1 MATTKGNTRPA
12 LVSDLRKLLAQPS
25 PTIPL
30 YFESTLEKMT
40 VFKNAVN
47 VYVTTG
53 QAEIARRQEKHK
65 TVIRREQEK
74 VVKMNAEIE
83 QFRVNEMNLMKTL
96 KKEQEEKAEAEAKL
110 AEYNARLK
118 DVEENRG
125 AVDAE
130 LEDLRSRTDKLKLEK
145 SQDLAKLEHQVALNE
160 PEARALGDLLK
171 WSVQGVQRDV
181 LRITFTHIDESDWG
195 REFSFVVDLSEKT
208 YKVTTSSPLLPQMSA
223 LVEWLNET
231 REFYWFVKKVR
242 MAFQQ
247 VATVAW
253 FVSVWRRG
261 LSSEHN
267 LSCMATTTVQLKNTM
282 DSSTL
287 PKPTRKA
294 TSPAQP
300 LQQPFPPQA
309 PFPYHQHQQGY
320 YYPQPGYP
328 QGYFAQTPDQQQ
340 QQQFAQWAFQQMMF
354 NSQQQQQQQ
363 HQQHQHQHQQMG
375 GMPGVPDFQRARTGS
390 GAAQEYSGYPPQMM
404 HLGFQ
409 SGTPPPPPMHYGSI
423 GRAAGADHQGFHP
436 YRRPGGGPIQPQRSP
451 SANQEFGFQPYPPVH
466 PGYPQPQRPYARE
479 MNGSNSSLHSNGSG
493 SGRQRTGSNP
503 RAPNGQRHG
512 RNQSVGSSIT
522 ATSARPES
530 DRSVTPP
537 ARQTTASPVSPV
549 QSPTASS
556 APQLPNGRN
565 QPTSG
570 SSAMRPVKPSPLSQQ
585 TFTDKRLS
593 RDDSTLEAPHAA
605 LPKTNGLKGRLR
617 RALSFSAIQTL
628 DEAEEGKEKL
638 GSRRKAIEKANK
650 ANAALQKQQQQ
661 QQQQEP
667 TAESPG
673 AAESIRTTASKKPSR
688 SLFNRKLNASTD
700 NISLQ
705 STVSSAS
712 VMIRKLGS
720 MGKLARRNSLA
731 GLTGLFKDKKDKDKG
746 HKAEVS
752 EASVTHATVEVDR
765 VPGPSAVGTGVMDDM
780 TGLSPAAKLA
790 RQHTLKSNAQAAER
804 AKLEAQAAAAAA
816 AAAEANRVEEED
828 EDGSEEFDPAAH
840 MTGGFDDEDITVRL
854 EQTRIAEPEEE
865 EEVWAV
871 GIRRSVER
879 TRKPIKGIL
888 RNAENFNQEKYL
900 DKENAPSI
908 RQRSNSET
916 NPSSQPGPLAR
927 IPSPDPDHIDGLHRS
942 SSPHETL
949 KSTFSA
955 DFGEFTTPS
964 LSISDKSSFTYTH
977 PALNSSAPV
986 LSSIGN
992 TPSMAQRSATAPGRR
1007 RLTFATNLS
1016 VYDTFAPSTYDRR
1029 SEPATCN
1036 RLTPALAQRIKEE
1049 LNSYKMEEMEV
1060 HASSRIHTHFFA

>member
-1 MATTKGNTRPA
+1 
-12 LVSDLRKLLAQPS
+12 
-25 PTIPL
+25 
-30 YFESTLEKMT
+30 MT

-47 VYVTTG
+47 AYVTSG
-53 QAEIARRQEKHK
+53 QTEIHRRQEKHK
-65 TVIRREQEK
+65 NVIRRELEK
-74 VVKMNAEIE
+74 VAKMNAEIE
-83 QFRVNEMNLMKTL
+83 EFRVNEMNLMKTL
-96 KKEQEEKAEAEAKL
+96 KREQEEKAEAEAKL
-110 AEYNARLK
+110 AEYEAQLK
-118 DVEENRG
+118 DVDENRA

-130 LEDLRSRTDKLKLEK
+130 LEDLRSRTDRLKLEK
-145 SQDLAKLEHQVALNE
+145 SQDMAKLEYQVGLNE
-160 PEARALGDLLK
+160 PEAHALSDLLK
-171 WSVQGVQRDV
+171 WSVESVQRDV
-181 LRITFTHIDESDWG
+181 VCITFTHIDESDWA
-195 REFSFVVDLSEKT
+195 REFSFVLDLSDQA
-208 YKVTTSSPLLPQMSA
+208 YKVTTSRPLLPQMSG

-231 REFYWFVKKVR
+231 GEFYWFVKKVR
-242 MAFQQ
+242 MGFEQYVRDERRARQTKG
-247 VATVAW
+247 VATVAV
-253 FVSVWRRG
+253 VSKKMSV
-261 LSSEHN
+261 
-267 LSCMATTTVQLKNTM
+267 ATTQVSKM
-282 DSSTL
+282 DSSSSSTL

-300 LQQPFPPQA
+300 LQPPFPHQPTGGY
-309 PFPYHQHQQGY
+309 PYPTNVNPNGNPQGY

-354 NSQQQQQQQ
+354 NSQQQA
-363 HQQHQHQHQQMG
+363 MG
-375 GMPGVPDFQRARTGS
+375 GMPGVPEFAQRTRTGS
-390 GAAQEYSGYPPQMM
+390 GAGQEFGM
-404 HLGFQ
+404 GFQ
-409 SGTPPPPPMHYGSI
+409 SGTPPPPPMHYGSV
-423 GRAAGADHQGFHP
+423 GRAAGTDHQGFHP
-436 YRRPGGGPIQPQRSP
+436 YRRPGGPMVPHPHPHPHSHPHPHPHPHSHSLSQRST
-451 SANQEFGFQPYPPVH
+451 NQEFGFQPYMH
-466 PGYPQPQRPYARE
+466 PGYPQPPRPYARE
-479 MNGSNSSLHSNGSG
+479 MNGSATSLHSNS
-493 SGRQRTGSNP
+493 SSSRQRTGSNP
-503 RAPNGQRHG
+503 RPPNANGNGNSQSPRHG
-512 RNQSVGSSIT
+512 RNQSVGSSIS
-522 ATSARPES
+522 TSARPES

-537 ARQTTASPVSPV
+537 ARQANASPVSAS
-549 QSPTASS
+549 SPTV
-556 APQLPNGRN
+556 P
-565 QPTSG
+565 
-570 SSAMRPVKPSPLSQQ
+570 RPVKPSPLSQQ
-585 TFTDKRLS
+585 TFADKRMS

-628 DEAEEGKEKL
+628 DEAEDGKEKL

-661 QQQQEP
+661 QDH
-667 TAESPG
+667 AESPG

-688 SLFNRKLNASTD
+688 GLFNRRLNASTD

-720 MGKLARRNSLA
+720 MGNIARRNSLA
-731 GLTGLFKDKKDKDKG
+731 GLTGLFKDKKDKR
-746 HKAEVS
+746 HKAEAS

-765 VPGPSAVGTGVMDDM
+765 LPGPSPVGAGVMDDM

-804 AKLEAQAAAAAA
+804 AKQEAQAAATAAA
-816 AAAEANRVEEED
+816 VAEANRVEEED
-828 EDGSEEFDPAAH
+828 EEEEEEEEPFDPAAH

-854 EQTRIAEPEEE
+854 EQTRITDDQD
-865 EEVWAV
+865 EVWAV

-879 TRKPIKGIL
+879 TRKPVKGIL
-888 RNAENFNQEKYL
+888 RNAVNFNQEIYL
-900 DKENAPSI
+900 DKENATSL

-927 IPSPDPDHIDGLHRS
+927 IPSPDPHHIDGLHRS
-942 SSPHETL
+942 NSPHDTV

-964 LSISDKSSFTYTH
+964 LSLAEKADRGGPFTYTH

-986 LSSIGN
+986 LSTISNNPG
-992 TPSMAQRSATAPGRR
+992 MAQRSATAPGRR
-1007 RLTFATNLS
+1007 RLTFANNLS

>member
-1 MATTKGNTRPA
+1 MAAKGHARPA
-12 LVSDLRKLLAQPS
+12 LVTDLRKLLAQPT

-30 YFESTLEKMT
+30 YFDSTLEKMT

-47 VYVTTG
+47 AYVATG
-53 QAEIARRQEKHK
+53 QAEIRRRQEKHK
-65 TVIRREQEK
+65 NVIRREQEK

-83 QFRVNEMNLMKTL
+83 QFRVDEMSLMKTL
-96 KKEQEEKAEAEAKL
+96 KREQEEKSEAEAKL
-110 AEYNARLK
+110 AEYNSQLK
-118 DVEENRG
+118 DVEENRA

-145 SQDLAKLEHQVALNE
+145 SQDMAKLEHQVALNE

-171 WSVQGVQRDV
+171 WRVEGVQRDV
-181 LRITFTHIDESDWG
+181 LCITFTHIDESDWT
-195 REFSFVVDLSEKT
+195 REFSFVVDVSDKSYKGGDDVEAAIAANVGPSGLAQRDGRVLLVCEKGAT
-208 YKVTTSSPLLPQMSA
+208 GVPA
-223 LVEWLNET
+223 
-231 REFYWFVKKVR
+231 FVC
-242 MAFQQ
+242 
-247 VATVAW
+247 
-253 FVSVWRRG
+253 VWSRG
-261 LSSEHN
+261 CPSEHD
-267 LSCMATTTVQLKNTM
+267 LCCMATTVQTKM

-300 LQQPFPPQA
+300 LQQPFPGQA
-309 PFPYHQHQQGY
+309 PYYPQGY

-328 QGYFAQTPDQQQ
+328 QGYFAQSPDQQQ
-340 QQQFAQWAFQQMMF
+340 QQQFAQWAFQQMM
-354 NSQQQQQQQ
+354 QQQQ
-363 HQQHQHQHQQMG
+363 MA
-375 GMPGVPDFQRARTGS
+375 MPGVPDYGRTRTGS
-390 GAAQEYSGYPPQMM
+390 GAGQEFGGYPPQMVPM
-404 HLGFQ
+404 GFQ
-409 SGTPPPPPMHYGSI
+409 SGTPPPGPMHYGSV
-423 GRAAGADHQGFHP
+423 GRAAGTDHQGFHP
-436 YRRPGGGPIQPQRSP
+436 YRRPGGAPMPQPQRP
-451 SANQEFGFQPYPPVH
+451 TTNQEFGFQPYPVH
-466 PGYPQPQRPYARE
+466 PGYPQPQRPYTQ
-479 MNGSNSSLHSNGSG
+479 MNGSATSLHSNG
-493 SGRQRTGSNP
+493 SGRQRTGSNTGS
-503 RAPNGQRHG
+503 NSNRHG
-512 RNQSVGSSIT
+512 RNQSVGSSI
-522 ATSARPES
+522 ATSARPERS
-530 DRSVTPP
+530 VTPQRDRSVTPP
-537 ARQTTASPVSPV
+537 AKTSSPVSP
-549 QSPTASS
+549 TS
-556 APQLPNGRN
+556 AP
-565 QPTSG
+565 
-570 SSAMRPVKPSPLSQQ
+570 MRTVKPSPLSQQ
-585 TFTDKRLS
+585 TYADKRLS
-593 RDDSTLEAPHAA
+593 RDDSTLEAPHAG
-605 LPKTNGLKGRLR
+605 LPKNNGLKGRLR

-650 ANAALQKQQQQ
+650 ANAALQKQQDNV
-661 QQQQEP
+661 
-667 TAESPG
+667 ESPG

-688 SLFNRKLNASTD
+688 GLFNRRLNASTD

-720 MGKLARRNSLA
+720 MGSLARRNSLA
-731 GLTGLFKDKKDKDKG
+731 GLTGLFKDKKDKKDKG
-746 HKAEVS
+746 HKAEAS
-752 EASVTHATVEVDR
+752 EASVTHATAELDR
-765 VPGPSAVGTGVMDDM
+765 LPGPSAVGTATMDDL

-804 AKLEAQAAAAAA
+804 AQQEAQAVAAAAA

-828 EDGSEEFDPAAH
+828 EEDDTFDPAAH

-854 EQTRIAEPEEE
+854 ERTRITEED

-879 TRKPIKGIL
+879 ARKPIKGIL
-888 RNAENFNQEKYL
+888 RNAINFNQEIYL
-900 DKENAPSI
+900 DKENAPS
-908 RQRSNSET
+908 RQRANSET

-927 IPSPDPDHIDGLHRS
+927 IPSPDPHHIDGLNRS
-942 SSPHETL
+942 SSPHETV

-964 LSISDKSSFTYTH
+964 LAIAEKPDRGSFTYTH

-986 LSSIGN
+986 LSTIN
-992 TPSMAQRSATAPGRR
+992 TNVGVAQRSATAPGRR

-1060 HASSRIHTHFFA
+1060 HANSRIHTHFFA

>member
-1 MATTKGNTRPA
+1 M
-12 LVSDLRKLLAQPS
+12 
-25 PTIPL
+25 
-30 YFESTLEKMT
+30 
-40 VFKNAVN
+40 
-47 VYVTTG
+47 
-53 QAEIARRQEKHK
+53 
-65 TVIRREQEK
+65 
-74 VVKMNAEIE
+74 
-83 QFRVNEMNLMKTL
+83 
-96 KKEQEEKAEAEAKL
+96 
-110 AEYNARLK
+110 
-118 DVEENRG
+118 
-125 AVDAE
+125 
-130 LEDLRSRTDKLKLEK
+130 
-145 SQDLAKLEHQVALNE
+145 
-160 PEARALGDLLK
+160 
-171 WSVQGVQRDV
+171 SV
-181 LRITFTHIDESDWG
+181 
-195 REFSFVVDLSEKT
+195 
-208 YKVTTSSPLLPQMSA
+208 
-223 LVEWLNET
+223 
-231 REFYWFVKKVR
+231 
-242 MAFQQ
+242 
-247 VATVAW
+247 
-253 FVSVWRRG
+253 
-261 LSSEHN
+261 
-267 LSCMATTTVQLKNTM
+267 ATTTVQVTNM

-300 LQQPFPPQA
+300 LQQPFPH
-309 PFPYHQHQQGY
+309 HQQQPGYGYTPSQQGY

-354 NSQQQQQQQ
+354 NSQQQQA
-363 HQQHQHQHQQMG
+363 H
-375 GMPGVPDFQRARTGS
+375 GMPGVPDYGQRTRTGS
-390 GAAQEYSGYPPQMM
+390 GAGQEYGGYPQMVAM
-404 HLGFQ
+404 GFQ

-423 GRAAGADHQGFHP
+423 GRAAGTDHQGFHP
-436 YRRPGGGPIQPQRSP
+436 YRRPGGPIAAAPPQQPPPPPQGRST
-451 SANQEFGFQPYPPVH
+451 ANQELGFQPYMH
-466 PGYPQPQRPYARE
+466 PGYPQPPRPYARE
-479 MNGSNSSLHSNGSG
+479 MNGSASSLHSNGSG
-493 SGRQRTGSNP
+493 SRQA
-503 RAPNGQRHG
+503 RAVNGNSRHG

-522 ATSARPES
+522 TATSARPER

-537 ARQTTASPVSPV
+537 AVSPASPS
-549 QSPTASS
+549 T
-556 APQLPNGRN
+556 
-565 QPTSG
+565 
-570 SSAMRPVKPSPLSQQ
+570 SSAMRPVKPSPLSQPP
-585 TFTDKRLS
+585 FADKRLS
-593 RDDSTLEAPHAA
+593 RDDSTLEAPNAT
-605 LPKTNGLKGRLR
+605 LPRTHGLKGRLR

-628 DEAEEGKEKL
+628 DEADEGKEKL

-650 ANAALQKQQQQ
+650 ANAALQKQQDNV
-661 QQQQEP
+661 
-667 TAESPG
+667 ESPG

-688 SLFNRKLNASTD
+688 GLFNRRLNASTD

-720 MGKLARRNSLA
+720 MGNIARRNSLA
-731 GLTGLFKDKKDKDKG
+731 GLTGLFKDKKDKKEKEAA
-746 HKAEVS
+746 HKADVS

-804 AKLEAQAAAAAA
+804 AKQEAQAAADAA

-828 EDGSEEFDPAAH
+828 EEGTEDAFDPAAH

-854 EQTRIAEPEEE
+854 ERTKISQDD
-865 EEVWAV
+865 EVWAV

-879 TRKPIKGIL
+879 TRKPVKGIL
-888 RNAENFNQEKYL
+888 RNAVNFNQEIYL
-900 DKENAPSI
+900 DKENAPSL

-916 NPSSQPGPLAR
+916 NPVSQPGPLAR

-942 SSPHETL
+942 GSPHDTI

-964 LSISDKSSFTYTH
+964 LALTEKHSTDRGSFTYTH

-986 LSSIGN
+986 LSTINNNPG
-992 TPSMAQRSATAPGRR
+992 MAQRSATAPGRR